1 MRRNKTIVKFLI
13 ILLGFGSLVFFVA
26 PVSAA
31 GASLYL
37 APSKG
42 TYTIGGKFNVAVK
55 VNSGGADINAAEG
68 KISFD
73 AKLLEVTSVSKSGS
87 IFPFWTTEPNFSNSA
102 GTVSFG
108 GGMPPP
114 PYKGTAGQICTISF
128 RAKAAG
134 TATLRFTTGAVL
146 ANDGKGTNVIASMG
160 SASFIINPKT
170 EASATTGN
178 DKKPEVIKEPAE
190 PVETEYNK
198 PVIESPSHP
207 DQNTWY
213 NKNTVDFKWSLPQ
226 GVTDISISFDEN
238 PVGNPGSESDGL
250 LAQKSYEKAADGV
263 HYLHLKFKDPKKWGT
278 VAHYRVM
285 VDTTPPE
292 PFEIR
297 VNQIQVGEWP
307 ELQFETKDAQSGL
320 KKYDLFIGSL
330 EQQAHEL
337 QPQDKSYKVSD
348 LEVGEHTAIVKAI
361 DAAGNERDV
370 TVHFTIAPIDAPVIV
385 NYSQE
390 IKSADRFYVNGTA
403 MPDVEI
409 TLFISDGKGNIV
421 QGKAQSD
428 ANGKWSYFHADS
440 LENGHYTAWAEA
452 KNKNGIKSGQSQK
465 ISFLVSPPVFAVI
478 GSFVI
483 NYFTMFISLLSMIV
497 LIIICVIYII
507 GLLRKRL
514 KKETLE
520 IEDILES
527 NAEAMKG
534 TIDAEFEALS
544 KFEGRVAYKKEK
556 EAMKERL
563 KSQVDETTKKSIKEV
578 KDVENI
584 LR

>member
-1 MRRNKTIVKFLI
+1 MRRNKKIVKFLV
-13 ILLGFGSLVFFVA
+13 ILLCLGSWFFLAA
-26 PVSAA
+26 PTYAA

-37 APSKG
+37 APAKG
-42 TYTIGGKFNVAVK
+42 TYAIGGKFNVAVK

-73 AKLLEVTSVSKSGS
+73 AKLLEVVSVSKGGS
-87 IFPFWTTEPNFSNSA
+87 IFPFWTVEPSFSNSA

-128 RAKAAG
+128 KAVSAG
-134 TATLRFTTGAVL
+134 TAAVRFTSGAVL

-160 SASFIINPKT
+160 SASFVINPKT
-170 EASATTGN
+170 EAPATSEE
-178 DKKPEVIKEPAE
+178 KPDVIKEP
-190 PVETEYNK
+190 VEAAYNQ

-213 NKNTVDFKWSLPQ
+213 NKNTVEFKWALPP
-226 GVTDISISFDEN
+226 GVTDISMSFDDN

-250 LAQKSYEKAADGV
+250 LAAKTYEQTADGIR
-263 HYLHLKFKDPKKWGT
+263 YLHLKFKDSKKWGT
-278 VAHYRVM
+278 TAHYRVM
-285 VDTTPPE
+285 IDTTPPE
-292 PFEIR
+292 PFEVR

-307 ELQFETKDAQSGL
+307 ELQFETKDVQSGL

-337 QPQDKSYKVSD
+337 LPQEKSFKVSG
-348 LEVGEHTAIVKAI
+348 LEVGEHTAILKAI

-370 TVHFTIAPIDAPVIV
+370 TVHFTIAPIDAPVII
-385 NYSQE
+385 NYPSE
-390 IKSADRFYVNGTA
+390 IKSTDRFYASGESSPN
-403 MPDVEI
+403 VEI
-409 TLFISDGKGNIV
+409 TVFISNSQGTVV
-421 QGKAQSD
+421 QGKTTGD
-428 ANGKWSYFHADS
+428 NHGKWTYFHNES
-440 LENGHYTAWAEA
+440 LANGHYAAWAEA
-452 KNKNGIKSGQSQK
+452 KNKNGIKSGLSQK
-465 ISFLVSPPVFAVI
+465 VSFLVSPPVFAVI

-483 NYFTMFISLLSMIV
+483 NYFTMFVSLLSMIV
-497 LIIICVIYII
+497 LIIIGVIYII

-514 KKETLE
+514 KKETFE
-520 IEDILES
+520 IEDILEK
-527 NAEAMKG
+527 NASAMKEM
-534 TIDAEFEALS
+534 IDAEFEALS
-544 KFEGRVAYKKEK
+544 GFEGRVAYKKEK
-556 EAMKERL
+556 SAMKDRL
-563 KSQVDETTKKSIKEV
+563 KAQVDETTKKSIKEV

>member
-1 MRRNKTIVKFLI
+1 MRRKKII
-13 ILLGFGSLVFFVA
+13 ILFLGILFGLGISSFSVP

-37 APSKG
+37 APAKG
-42 TYTIGGKFNVAVK
+42 AYAIGGKFNVAVK

-68 KISFD
+68 KITFD
-73 AKLLEVTSVSKSGS
+73 AKLMEVVSVSKGGS
-87 IFPFWTTEPNFSNSA
+87 IFPFWTTEPSFSNSA

-128 RAKAAG
+128 KAKAAG
-134 TATLRFTTGAVL
+134 TAAVRFTSGAVL
-146 ANDGKGTNVIASMG
+146 ANDGKGTNVITSMG
-160 SASFIINPKT
+160 SASFAINPKS
-170 EASATTGN
+170 EAPVTTDEN
-178 DKKPEVIKEPAE
+178 EKPEIVKE
-190 PVETEYNK
+190 PVEAEYNQ

-207 DQNTWY
+207 DQNAWY
-213 NKNTVDFKWSLPQ
+213 NKNTAEFKWVLPP
-226 GVTDISISFDEN
+226 GVTDISLSFDEN

-250 LAQKSYEKAADGV
+250 LASKTYEKSADGV
-263 HYLHLKFKDPKKWGT
+263 HYLHLKFKDSKKWGT

-307 ELQFETKDAQSGL
+307 ELQFETTDAQSGL

-337 QPQDKSYKVSD
+337 LPQEKSFKVSD
-348 LEVGEHTAIVKAI
+348 LEVGEHTAIIKAV

-385 NYSQE
+385 NHSQE
-390 IKSADRFYVNGTA
+390 IKPTDRFYVSGTA
-403 MPDVEI
+403 MPNVDI
-409 TLFISDGKGNIV
+409 TLFISDSQGGIT
-421 QGKAQSD
+421 QGKSQSD
-428 ANGKWSYFHADS
+428 PNGNWFYFHADS
-440 LENGHYTAWAEA
+440 LKNGQHTAWAEA

-465 ISFLVSPPVFAVI
+465 VSFLVSPPVFAVI
-478 GSFVI
+478 GNFVI
-483 NYFTMFISLLSMIV
+483 NYFTMFVSLLSMIV
-497 LIIICVIYII
+497 LIVVCVIYIVGI
-507 GLLRKRL
+507 LRRRL

-520 IEDILES
+520 IEDILKS
-527 NAEAMKG
+527 NALAIKG

-544 KFEGRVAYKKEK
+544 KFEGRVAYQKEK
-556 EAMKERL
+556 ETMKERL
-563 KSQVDETTKKSIKEV
+563 KAQVDETTKQSIKEV